1 MIFVDNPFGQDPFD
15 FNDET
20 AASRVGNR
28 IRMIRTDCGSL
39 FLYGCSAIDY
49 SMGELEQMNKVIR
62 NKLYEKGI
70 YNRLCIS
77 DRLDLPLSELGYG
90 LFNFRIEYGKKIIRI
105 INKISVNATTDIL
118 KLQEIIK
125 VKKEGKNL
133 VSMFLRIMK
142 NVISLEDIRA
152 TIT

>member
-1 MIFVDNPFGQDPFD
+1 MIYKRADKILAKNLNPI
-15 FNDET
+15 NT
-20 AASRVGNR
+20 

-77 DRLDLPLSELGYG
+77 DRLYLPLSELGYG
-90 LFNFRIEYGKKIIRI
+90 LFNFRIEYGKEIIRI
-105 INKISVNATTDIL
+105 INKISVNATTDII
-118 KLQEIIK
+118 KLEEIIK
-125 VKKEGKNL
+125 VKKERKNL
-133 VSMFLRIMK
+133 VSMFLRIIK
-142 NVISLEDIRA
+142 NVIFLEDIRA

>member
-1 MIFVDNPFGQDPFD
+1 MYRHCNSWIAIYTFSFPYFQLIK
-15 FNDET
+15 FN
-20 AASRVGNR
+20 
-28 IRMIRTDCGSL
+28 
-39 FLYGCSAIDY
+39 
-49 SMGELEQMNKVIR
+49 
-62 NKLYEKGI
+62 
-70 YNRLCIS
+70 
-77 DRLDLPLSELGYG
+77 G
-90 LFNFRIEYGKKIIRI
+90 LFNYRIEYGKEIIRV

-118 KLQEIIK
+118 KLEEIIK

>member
-1 MIFVDNPFGQDPFD
+1 MNYKMYRHCNSWIAIYTFSFPYFQLIK
-15 FNDET
+15 FN
-20 AASRVGNR
+20 
-28 IRMIRTDCGSL
+28 
-39 FLYGCSAIDY
+39 
-49 SMGELEQMNKVIR
+49 
-62 NKLYEKGI
+62 
-70 YNRLCIS
+70 
-77 DRLDLPLSELGYG
+77 G

-105 INKISVNATTDIL
+105 MNKISVNATTDIIE
-118 KLQEIIK
+118 LQEIIK